1 MSVTQ
6 DDVDRALI
14 TGLFVFSASVGVL
27 SVVGLLLLLAQ
38 LVADTAAAIAAA
50 GPAGIG
56 LTIALRRK
64 GK

>member
-1 MSVTQ
+1 MTVTQ
-6 DDVDRALI
+6 DGFERAAV
-14 TGLFVFSASVGVL
+14 TGLLVFATSVGVL

-56 LTIALRRK
+56 LTIALRK
-64 GK
+64 GGK

>member
-6 DDVDRALI
+6 DGVDRALI

-56 LTIALRRK
+56 LTIALRK

>member
-1 MSVTQ
+1 MFEDLTKEGWTPH
-6 DDVDRALI
+6 RLP
-14 TGLFVFSASVGVL
+14 GKGW
-27 SVVGLLLLLAQ
+27 LLLLAQ

>member
-56 LTIALRRK
+56 LTIALRK
-64 GK
+64 GGK

>member
-6 DDVDRALI
+6 DGFERAAV
-14 TGLFVFSASVGVL
+14 TGLVVFTASVGVL
-27 SVVGLLLLLAQ
+27 SLVGLLLLLAQ

-56 LTIALRRK
+56 LTIALRK
-64 GK
+64 GGK

>member
-6 DDVDRALI
+6 NGFDRAVL
-14 TGLFVFSASVGVL
+14 TGLIVFATSVGVL
-27 SVVGLLLLLAQ
+27 SLVGLLLLLAQ
-38 LVADTAAAIAAA
+38 LAADTATALAAA

-56 LTIALRRK
+56 LRLALRK

>member
-1 MSVTQ
+1 
-6 DDVDRALI
+6 
-14 TGLFVFSASVGVL
+14 VL
-27 SVVGLLLLLAQ
+27 SLVGLLLLLAQ

-56 LTIALRRK
+56 ITLALRK